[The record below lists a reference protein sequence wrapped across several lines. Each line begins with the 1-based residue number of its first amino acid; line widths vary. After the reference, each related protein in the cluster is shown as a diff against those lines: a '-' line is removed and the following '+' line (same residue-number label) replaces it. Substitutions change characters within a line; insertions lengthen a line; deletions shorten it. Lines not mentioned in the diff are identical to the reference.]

1 VSIGETLAQARLRA
15 GLSVSDVSQRTRI
28 RETLIRAIESDDYSG
43 CGGDFYAR
51 GHIRSIARVVG
62 TDPEPLIREY
72 DAARQPPSPAAT
84 GHIRA
89 AATGHP
95 SPAAP
100 DAAPSVPQAAA
111 TAPAGQ
117 AATTGRIHPARPRP
131 RPLTW
136 AVALILVAALGSAA
150 SYYLAG
156 AGRVPEAALNA
167 RPHRAARHPAA
178 GALPGAPGAATS
190 KAPAPTTRPRPARP
204 ARLLVPVSATAF
216 GVGGPGQGDNPQ
228 LARYAIDGNPA
239 TAWHTDW
246 YTSPRFGNLYPGTG
260 LLLDLGHRVTV
271 TSARLLLG
279 RAAGAAVQLR
289 VGDVP
294 SLAALR
300 PVARSGSA
308 AGLVRL
314 RPAHPAAGRYVLI
327 WFTRLPPDSSGTFQA
342 SIYEVTLRGRP

>member
-15 GLSVSDVSQRTRI
+15 GLSVSEVSQKTRI
-28 RETLIRAIESDDYSG
+28 RETLIRAIESDDYSR

-62 TDPEPLIREY
+62 ADPEPLIREY
-72 DAARQPPSPAAT
+72 DAARQPPPPATT
-84 GHIRA
+84 GHL
-89 AATGHP
+89 

-100 DAAPSVPQAAA
+100 PAAPSVPQATA
-111 TAPAGQ
+111 TGPIRPAAPAG
-117 AATTGRIHPARPRP
+117 AGGPIRPARSRP

-136 AVALILVAALGSAA
+136 AVALILVAALGAA
-150 SYYLAG
+150 AYYYLAG
-156 AGRVPEAALNA
+156 AGRVPGAALNA
-167 RPHRAARHPAA
+167 RPHRTARHPVA
-178 GALPGAPGAATS
+178 GALPGAPRAATPA
-190 KAPAPTTRPRPARP
+190 APAPTTRPHPARP

-246 YTSPRFGNLYPGTG
+246 YTSARFGNLYPGTG

-289 VGDVP
+289 VGSVP

-314 RPAHPAAGRYVLI
+314 RPAHPVAGRYVLI

-342 SIYEVTLRGRP
+342 SVYQVTLRGRP